1 MVPVPPSVSLAD
13 ELRARGLRL
22 TAQRQLVLES
32 VYRLGHATPDQVH
45 AEVARTAAGV
55 NITTVY
61 RTLELLEE
69 LGLVTH
75 AHLSHGAPTYHAIG
89 RAAPALLLVCRLLQG
104 LSIGGEYVGANILI
118 LEHAGSGRYGR
129 AVSANQIASYLGA
142 AAAAATSLFLTAALL
157 LAVAPG
163 PGMLY
168 VLARS
173 LAGGRREGVLSALG
187 TFVGGMVHVLAAAA
201 GVSVVLARS
210 AVAFATVKYAGAAYL
225 CFLGVRMILAAWR
238 DKDELPTAAL
248 PPPRNPFWQGIATEV
263 LNPKTALFFL
273 SFIPQ
278 FVNREAGHVFA
289 QFLALGAV
297 SVTLNTSADLVVTM
311 FAGPLGNRIR
321 SSARFR
327 RAQRTA
333 TGGIMIGLGTYLAVS
348 KSE

>member
-1 MVPVPPSVSLAD
+1 MLDSSKLA
-13 ELRARGLRL
+13 
-22 TAQRQLVLES
+22 
-32 VYRLGHATPDQVH
+32 
-45 AEVARTAAGV
+45 
-55 NITTVY
+55 
-61 RTLELLEE
+61 
-69 LGLVTH
+69 
-75 AHLSHGAPTYHAIG
+75 
-89 RAAPALLLVCRLLQG
+89 
-104 LSIGGEYVGANILI
+104 
-118 LEHAGSGRYGR
+118 
-129 AVSANQIASYLGA
+129 
-142 AAAAATSLFLTAALL
+142 LFLTAALL
-157 LAVAPG
+157 LAIAPG

-173 LAGGRREGVLSALG
+173 LAGGRREGVLSSLG

-210 AVAFATVKYAGAAYL
+210 AAAFATVKYAGAAYL
-225 CFLGVRMILAAWR
+225 CFLGVRMILAAWH
-238 DKDELPTAAL
+238 DKDELPTATL
-248 PPPRNPFWQGIATEV
+248 PPARNPFWQGIATEV